1 MSEAKSGGVLGSRAR
16 TVRRHEPFVLDDGSA
31 FWLVRSGSARV
42 FSTRV
47 EDGTPTAPR
56 RLLFTAR
63 TGDALFALRPG
74 EGDSSTRLILVGA
87 DDFTLLEVPL
97 GSAESVRD
105 AAGVDLVE
113 LVEGWVKSL
122 SSIASERAAPPAAER
137 IAGPGRFEL
146 DPTQSARAERGSV
159 AWVRLETGE
168 ACLLGVAELAIGR
181 GAAPLPL
188 AGELWLEA
196 TQASELCAEDPQA
209 LEGELLEGLGLLHA
223 LILRGLELLDD
234 AERESEI
241 RRLEEREAHARDATG
256 AAFDAMASVL
266 DPRLGLEGHQPPLL
280 GAARLVGDAL
290 GVEIQPPAESEDP
303 NRRGDPLE
311 AIARAS
317 RLRMR
322 RVLLEPDWWKQDCGP
337 LIAFLEDGHRPVA
350 LLRSKGDRYEIA
362 DPETG
367 ERVRAT
373 EETDALLEPRAA
385 MLYPPLPDYVQK
397 PWHLVRFCLQDKKPD
412 IAFALGLAALVALL
426 GMITPQAMAIVID
439 EAIPDANQR
448 LLVELGFALVALTF
462 GMALFGL
469 AQSIMS
475 VRLALTA
482 DARTQAAMWDRLLNL
497 RVSFF
502 KRYSTGDLLA
512 RVTAASDIAREL
524 NAMTL
529 TSLLSSVMALLNLGL
544 LFYYSAQLALIALV
558 LGIVVAAVTIAS
570 GYVLRDY
577 SRTLAELGGRL
588 FGFVVQ
594 VAGSVNKIRIAAA
607 KRHAFAHWAKRY
619 ADQLKLMLEAQGI
632 QDNVIVFNQVL
643 PTASSILL
651 FWFGVKLLTDAGEP
665 RAEPALT
672 VGIFLAFNVA
682 LGTFLRGATAL
693 SNGVVELLQI
703 TAEARRF
710 QPVLDAEQE
719 ISEEGVDPGRL
730 RGAIALSQVVFRYS
744 QEGPRILEDVS
755 LEASPGEFVALVGPS
770 GSGKSTIFRHL
781 LGFEVPESGT
791 VSFDGQE
798 LSGLD
803 VSAVR
808 RQIGVVLQASH
819 INAGSIF
826 ENIGGGTSISLSEA
840 WEAVED
846 AGLGD
851 EIRAMPMGL
860 HTMVS
865 EGGTNLSGGQCQRLA
880 IARALV
886 RKPRILLLDE
896 ATSSLDNRTQQVV
909 SERLERRGV
918 TRLVIAHR
926 LSTIRNA
933 HRIYVLERGR
943 VAQRGTF
950 EELSREEGLFAS
962 MMARQIS

>member
-1 MSEAKSGGVLGSRAR
+1 MSEAKAGGPRQAR
-16 TVRRHEPFVLDDGSA
+16 TRAVRRHEAFVLDDPSC
-31 FWLVRSGSARV
+31 FWVVRSGSTRV
-42 FSTRV
+42 FSARV
-47 EDGTPTAPR
+47 EDGTPAAPR

-63 TGDALFALRPG
+63 RGDALFAAQPADPR
-74 EGDSSTRLILVGA
+74 SSAHLVAVGA
-87 DDFTLLEVPL
+87 EDFTLLEVPL
-97 GSAESVRD
+97 EGADTARET
-105 AAGVDLVE
+105 AGVE
-113 LVEGWVKSL
+113 LVEIVEGWVTKL
-122 SSIASERAAPPAAER
+122 SSVAGERSAPPAAER
-137 IAGPGRFEL
+137 IADPGRFEL
-146 DPTQSARAERGSV
+146 GPGQSARAQRGGV
-159 AWVRLETGE
+159 AWVRLQTGE
-168 ACLLGVAELAIGR
+168 ASLMGIAELEIGR

-196 TQASELCAEDPQA
+196 TQATELDAEEPRA
-209 LEGELLEGLGLLHA
+209 LGSDLLEGLGLLHA
-223 LILRGLELLDD
+223 LVLRGLEMLDD
-234 AERESEI
+234 AERDTEI

-266 DPRLGLEGHQPPLL
+266 HPRLSVERKEPPLL
-280 GAARLVGDAL
+280 GAARLVGDEL
-290 GVEIQPPAESEDP
+290 GVEIHPPAESEDP
-303 NRRGDPLE
+303 KHSRDPLE

-317 RLRMR
+317 HLRMR
-322 RVLLEPDWWKQDCGP
+322 RVLLEPDWWKHDCGP
-337 LIAFLEDGHRPVA
+337 LIAYLEDGHRPVA
-350 LLRSKGDRYEIA
+350 LLRIRGDSYHIV

-367 ERVRAT
+367 ERVRVD
-373 EETDALLEPRAA
+373 EQTDALLEPRAA
-385 MLYPPLPDYVQK
+385 MFYAPLPDYVQK
-397 PWHLVRFCLQDKKPD
+397 PWHLVRFCLRDKKPD

-426 GMITPQAMAIVID
+426 GMLTPQAMAIVID
-439 EAIPDANQR
+439 EAIPDANER

-462 GMALFGL
+462 GMTLFGL
-469 AQSIMS
+469 AQSIMG
-475 VRLALTA
+475 VRLALTT
-482 DARTQAAMWDRLLNL
+482 DARTQAAMWDRLLDL

-502 KRYSTGDLLA
+502 KRYSSGDLLA
-512 RVTAASDIAREL
+512 RVTTASDIARQL

-607 KRHAFAHWAKRY
+607 KRHAFAHWANRY
-619 ADQLKLMLEAQGI
+619 ADQLKLVLEARSI

-643 PTASSILL
+643 PTASAILL
-651 FWFGVKLLTDAGEP
+651 FWFGVKLLTDAGGSE
-665 RAEPALT
+665 AEPTLT

-693 SNGVVELLQI
+693 SNGVVDLIQI

-710 QPVLDAEQE
+710 QPILDAERE
-719 ISEEGVDPGRL
+719 NSEEGVDPGRL
-730 RGAIALSQVVFRYS
+730 RGAIALSHVDFRYS
-744 QEGPRILEDVS
+744 EEGPKILEDAS
-755 LEASPGEFVALVGPS
+755 LEAGPGEFVALVGPS

-781 LGFEVPESGT
+781 LGFEVPESGAI
-791 VSFDGQE
+791 SFDGQE

-803 VSAVR
+803 VTAVR

-819 INAGSIF
+819 IRAGSIF
-826 ENIGGGTSISLSEA
+826 ENIGGGASISLSEA

-886 RKPRILLLDE
+886 RRPKILLLDE
-896 ATSSLDNRTQQVV
+896 ATSSLDNCTQQIV

-943 VAQRGTF
+943 VVQRGTF

-962 MMARQIS
+962 MMARQMS